1 MVPPPRE
8 RPLILLFWLACTAAD
23 PVLEPL
29 PEPAP
34 TADPAKAAELRTAAQ
49 GAWMADD
56 FATCADRLGEAL
68 KYGPE
73 SQSDAYNA
81 ACCNARAGR
90 TDEAFARLQ
99 VAVDLGYHKHA
110 KMTGDPELESLR
122 GDSRWEP
129 LAAKVKAAEE
139 AWLATINRELY
150 EMFNADQADRKAENP
165 DWDAVSKRDA
175 ERRARVDQILA
186 AGGAKASIDWYH
198 AAMVYQHG
206 STTADAWKAHELAT
220 KALSVE
226 PVHEPARW
234 LAAAAEDRALMRE
247 GKPQKWGTQFV
258 KDEAGKWVVH
268 TVDAT
273 VTDEERAKWNVP
285 PLAEAQKRAE
295 AMNR

>member
-1 MVPPPRE
+1 
-8 RPLILLFWLACTAAD
+8 LILLLWLACTAAD
-23 PVLEPL
+23 PVVEPV

-34 TADPAKAAELRTAAQ
+34 AADPAKAAELRTAAQ

-68 KYGPE
+68 KYAAE

-99 VAVDLGYHKHA
+99 AAVDLGYRKHA
-110 KMTGDPELESLR
+110 KMAGDPELESLR
-122 GDSRWEP
+122 GDPRWEP

-150 EMFNADQADRKAENP
+150 DMFNADQADRKGDK
-165 DWDAVSKRDA
+165 DWDPKRDD
-175 ERRARVDQILA
+175 ERRARTEQILA
-186 AGGAKASIDWYH
+186 EGGAKASIDWYH
-198 AAMVYQHG
+198 AAMIYQHG
-206 STTADAWKAHELAT
+206 PTADDARKAHELAM

-247 GKPQKWGTQFV
+247 GKPQKWGTQFHRP
-258 KDEAGKWVVH
+258 DPDGPWLLWE
-268 TVDAT
+268 VDPS